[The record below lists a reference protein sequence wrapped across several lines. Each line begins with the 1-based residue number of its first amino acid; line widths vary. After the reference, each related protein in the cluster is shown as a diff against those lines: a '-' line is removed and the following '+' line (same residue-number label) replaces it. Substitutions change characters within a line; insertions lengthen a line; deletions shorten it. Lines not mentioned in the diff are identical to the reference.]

1 MAYHTI
7 TWVLWMCAAAF
18 LALANQ
24 QPLQSILLILAV
36 GTVFHTASRQQPLGR
51 DWGAF
56 LRVGVW
62 VWLMT
67 LAFNLLFVHAGQV
80 VLFTLPS
87 SWPLIGG
94 AITLEALLYGLANG
108 ATLFAVLLVFAT
120 FNLVINHH
128 RLLRWVP
135 AGLFQTGLI
144 ISIALTFVPQMV
156 SSLGAIREA
165 QRVRGHKVRG
175 IRSLVPLFVP
185 LVTTGLE
192 RSLALAESMEARGF
206 GGTVGEYST
215 LARRTLHLTTLLG
228 LLAVLSGL
236 AWRVLR
242 PGEQWQG
249 LVLLSLGLMSILAA
263 LHFQS
268 GHSRRSHYRRGL
280 WRHRDT
286 LVTLASVASLVL
298 SVWAKTRCP
307 SAMWYYPYSPFS
319 PWPTFTPLI
328 GLSAMLLA
336 APVLPWAAEAESS
349 GRWSHQGSRGSS
361 Q

>member
-67 LAFNLLFVHAGQV
+67 LAFNLLFAHAGQV

-242 PGEQWQG
+242 PGEQWQV

-349 GRWSHQGSRGSS
+349 GRWSHQASRGSS

>member
-7 TWVLWMCAAAF
+7 TWVLWLCAAAF

-24 QPLQSILLILAV
+24 QPLQSILLILAI
-36 GTVFHTASRQQPLGR
+36 GTVFHTASRRHPLGQ

-56 LRVGVW
+56 LRVGAC

-67 LAFNLLFVHAGQV
+67 LGINLFFSHAGQV
-80 VLFTLPS
+80 VLFSLPKN
-87 SWPLIGG
+87 WPLVGG

-108 ATLFAVLLVFAT
+108 ASLFALLLVFAT

-128 RLLRWVP
+128 RLLRWIP

-156 SSLGAIREA
+156 SSLRDIREA

-175 IRSLVPLFVP
+175 IRGLVPLFVP

-206 GGTVGEYST
+206 GGIVGEYSAA
-215 LARRTLHLTTLLG
+215 ARRTLHLTTLLG

-236 AWRVLR
+236 VWRVMR
-242 PGEQWQG
+242 SAEQWQG
-249 LVLLSLGLMSILAA
+249 LVLLSLGLMSTLAA
-263 LHFQS
+263 LAFQS
-268 GHSRRSHYRRGL
+268 KHARRSHYRREL

-298 SVWAKTRCP
+298 SAWAKARCP
-307 SAMWYYPYSPFS
+307 SAMWYYPYPPFS

-328 GLSAMLLA
+328 GLPAMLLA
-336 APVLPWAAEAESS
+336 APVFPWATEAESS
-349 GRWSHQGSRGSS
+349 RRWPNQGSRDSS

>member
-298 SVWAKTRCP
+298 SVWAKTRCRAGGCRP
-307 SAMWYYPYSPFS
+307 PRA
-319 PWPTFTPLI
+319 
-328 GLSAMLLA
+328 
-336 APVLPWAAEAESS
+336 
-349 GRWSHQGSRGSS
+349 
-361 Q
+361 